1 MKYVY
6 LDLAEANRI
15 VCICKQHSDELA
27 ANFEEYIVS
36 ETFDLDLVMHD
47 DQGLEVR
54 VPGAIPASEFL
65 SRYTSSYVD
74 QRITS
79 YPAISEQLD
88 MLWHAMNADESKRSE
103 PFYSTIKAVKDEF
116 PKPGPA

>member
-6 LDLAEANRI
+6 LDLSAADRI
-15 VCICKQHSDELA
+15 VCICKQHSNELA

-36 ETFDLDLVMHD
+36 DIFDLDLIMHD
-47 DQGLEVR
+47 DNGIEVR

-65 SRYTSSYVD
+65 SRYISSYVD

-88 MLWHAMNADESKRSE
+88 MLWHAMNSDETKRLE
-103 PFYSTIKAVKDEF
+103 PFYSSIKSVKDRF
-116 PKPGPA
+116 PKP